1 MHLSDRHSE
10 AVWMFPFTL
19 QHAVLKTHLN
29 QKRDW
34 IIETETTF
42 DLSVSDDSPESNG
55 IP

>member
-29 QKRDW
+29 QKRGKAASVQMYLVNV
-34 IIETETTF
+34 IIC
-42 DLSVSDDSPESNG
+42 V
-55 IP
+55 